1 MRLDEFL
8 ANRDAY
14 RSEPDDGQA
23 RVRNII
29 VNILESSYSYDDE
42 SAYELLDDD
51 RFADL
56 DCCRL
61 ADIAVRIMSELRS
74 FLLS

>member
-14 RSEPDDGQA
+14 RSEPDDGQS
-23 RVRNII
+23 RVRDII
-29 VNILESSYSYDDE
+29 VDILKEYTDDDDE
-42 SAYELLDDD
+42 TAYELLADG
-51 RFADL
+51 RFSDL
-56 DCCRL
+56 GCCTL
-61 ADIAVRIMSELRS
+61 SDIAARVMYELRS